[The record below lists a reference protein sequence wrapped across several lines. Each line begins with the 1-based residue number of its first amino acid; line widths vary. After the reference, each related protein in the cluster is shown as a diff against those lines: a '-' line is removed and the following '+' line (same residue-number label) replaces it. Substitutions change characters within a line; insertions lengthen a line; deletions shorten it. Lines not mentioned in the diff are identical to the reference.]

1 MRINKPVFKYIE
13 YELYNYDEIKKEL
26 TWYREAILEGTPYVE
41 VSGNSQPSDSTASKV
56 MRLTS
61 TSFVIQSER
70 VINAVDKSLS
80 ILGDKHRELFE
91 WKYQKG
97 LPWQEVA
104 LEMGISDRTYFR
116 LRRELVITV
125 GQQLG
130 VINIE

>member
-1 MRINKPVFKYIE
+1 MRINKPIFKYIE
-13 YELYNYDEIKKEL
+13 HELYSYDEIKKEL
-26 TWYREAILEGTPYVE
+26 ARYRETIIEGTPYLE
-41 VSGNSQPSDSTASKV
+41 VSGGNGPGDPTSSKV

-70 VINAVDKSLS
+70 VINAVDKSLA
-80 ILGDKHRELFE
+80 ILGEKHRELFS

-125 GQQLG
+125 GQHLG
-130 VINIE
+130 IVNIE